1 MSSTLFTPYKLGPV
15 TLRNR
20 TIRSAAF
27 ESMGKDFGPTR
38 QLKDYHVAVARG
50 GVGMTTLAYAAVCR
64 SGLSFNKQLWL
75 RPEIVPGLR
84 EITDA
89 VHREGAAAAIQIG
102 HCGNMTH
109 WTTAGQMP
117 IGASTGFNLY
127 AYTPVRGMKRR
138 EIEQVARDFGTAVR
152 TARDAG
158 FDSVEVHAGHGYLIS
173 QFLSPYTNHRHDEYG
188 GSLENRMRFMR
199 MCLGEAVEAAR
210 ACGMAITVKHNMY
223 DGFKGGIEIPESIE
237 IAKVIESFGVDGIV
251 LSGGFVSKAPMA
263 VMRGLIPIYTMS
275 YYSPLWLRYFIRW
288 CGPFMIK
295 QFPFEECYFLEDAK
309 KFRAALKGPLIY
321 VGGLVSREGIDR
333 ALDSGFELV
342 QMARALVN
350 DPAFVAKLREGDA
363 ATRSACD
370 HRNYCIRGHEV
381 LQALR
386 QPPATDRRRTQTPAV
401 MKREAITPCGE
412 RSASPAAVSGSGRSV
427 GRRGAVAPGSAWAL
441 VTGAGSGIG
450 RCYALRLAALG
461 YNLVLAGNRR
471 EPLETVCS
479 EILAAGAGPD
489 GGVRK
494 AASPAAGFRPE
505 VRIVEID
512 LARIEAA
519 AELWEAVRREGA
531 AIDVL
536 VNNAGIFSFRDI
548 LQTPAERIERIILL
562 HDLTNTQL
570 CRMAAADMVRR
581 GCRGHI
587 LNMSSYSLWMP
598 FPGLALYSASKAYL
612 RSFSVAFAKEVREH
626 GIRVTAVC
634 PAGVATDLYGLTPRW
649 QRIGTRL
656 GVLITAD
663 SCARRGLRAL
673 WRGRR
678 CIVPDWWNR
687 VWIPLCKMLPM
698 WVLRP
703 VRRFTMKFQK

>member
-1 MSSTLFTPYKLGPV
+1 
-15 TLRNR
+15 
-20 TIRSAAF
+20 
-27 ESMGKDFGPTR
+27 
-38 QLKDYHVAVARG
+38 
-50 GVGMTTLAYAAVCR
+50 
-64 SGLSFNKQLWL
+64 
-75 RPEIVPGLR
+75 
-84 EITDA
+84 
-89 VHREGAAAAIQIG
+89 
-102 HCGNMTH
+102 
-109 WTTAGQMP
+109 
-117 IGASTGFNLY
+117 
-127 AYTPVRGMKRR
+127 MK
-138 EIEQVARDFGTAVR
+138 
-152 TARDAG
+152 
-158 FDSVEVHAGHGYLIS
+158 S
-173 QFLSPYTNHRHDEYG
+173 
-188 GSLENRMRFMR
+188 
-199 MCLGEAVEAAR
+199 
-210 ACGMAITVKHNMY
+210 
-223 DGFKGGIEIPESIE
+223 
-237 IAKVIESFGVDGIV
+237 
-251 LSGGFVSKAPMA
+251 
-263 VMRGLIPIYTMS
+263 
-275 YYSPLWLRYFIRW
+275 
-288 CGPFMIK
+288 
-295 QFPFEECYFLEDAK
+295 
-309 KFRAALKGPLIY
+309 
-321 VGGLVSREGIDR
+321 
-333 ALDSGFELV
+333 
-342 QMARALVN
+342 
-350 DPAFVAKLREGDA
+350 
-363 ATRSACD
+363 
-370 HRNYCIRGHEV
+370 
-381 LQALR
+381 
-386 QPPATDRRRTQTPAV
+386 
-401 MKREAITPCGE
+401 EAITTCGE
-412 RSASPAAVSGSGRSV
+412 RSASPAAVSGSGRSA

-471 EPLETVCS
+471 EPLETVCG
-479 EILAAGAGPD
+479 EILAAAGPD
-489 GGVRK
+489 GDAPK
-494 AASPAAGFRPE
+494 ATSAAGFRSD

-512 LARIEAA
+512 LARTEAA

-548 LQTPAERIERIILL
+548 LHTPAERIERIILL

-678 CIVPDWWNR
+678 GIVPDWWNR
-687 VWIPLCKMLPM
+687 VWIPLCKILPM